1 MVFNPFLE
9 EISEHHLCFFN
20 GARSVGDV
28 ANAVQLVPP
37 LFDQLWLWQAIHDHG
52 RFVVE
57 GVSYTE
63 FVQKEKDPFN
73 LCRFLIWKGFKIG
86 IVCQ

>member
-28 ANAVQLVPP
+28 ANAVQLVPT
-37 LFDQLWLWQAIHDHG
+37 LFDQL
-52 RFVVE
+52 
-57 GVSYTE
+57 
-63 FVQKEKDPFN
+63 
-73 LCRFLIWKGFKIG
+73 
-86 IVCQ
+86 